1 MRESDWFSWPSII
14 ASRAALPPIF
24 HDAVPDDKPFP
35 YAVHL
40 QSQPWAGQS
49 KNPKLVCLY
58 PDRIVILE
66 RTNAGAIAGAAYPF
80 EAIHRIVHG
89 RNLLHSWLELHGVVA
104 GKPAISTVVY
114 NTVVDY
120 MFDPII
126 VGARNFPVGP
136 GSPANDPSLARREFD
151 FLRQVNFK
159 LHNYAP
165 MEVLPGASIKQIL
178 YQPELRARVL
188 VVFQRTAIPNRVV
201 ILTDKEL
208 ISVSD
213 AVRAESRAPARRTG
227 GVVKSFVPLRGV
239 RDAAIAPSDRPGVMQ
254 LAIALANG
262 EEPRLLFESRLAG
275 EWETL
280 RDALRQAAGAA
291 AR

>member
-1 MRESDWFSWPSII
+1 MREREWDSWPTII
-14 ASRAALPPIF
+14 ASRTALPSIF
-24 HDAVPDDKPFP
+24 HDTVPDEKPFP
-35 YAVHL
+35 YTVYL
-40 QSQPWAGQS
+40 QAQPWAGQS
-49 KNPKLVCLY
+49 KSPKLVCLH
-58 PDRIVILE
+58 PDRIVIWE
-66 RTNAGAIAGAAYPF
+66 KIKGGAVVSAAYPF
-80 EAIHRIVHG
+80 DAIQRIVHG

-104 GKPAISTVVY
+104 GKPAISTIVY

-126 VGARNFPVGP
+126 VAPRNFLVGP
-136 GSPANDPSLARREFD
+136 GSPANEPSLARREFD

-188 VVFQRTAIPNRVV
+188 VVFQRTVIPNRIV

-213 AVRAESRAPARRTG
+213 AIRAESRAVALRTG

-239 RDAAIAPSDRPGVMQ
+239 RDAAIAPSDRPRVMQ
-254 LAIALANG
+254 LSIALAND
-262 EEPRLLFESRLAG
+262 EEVRLLFESRLTG

-280 RDALRQAAGAA
+280 RDALRHAAGAA
-291 AR
+291 A